1 MVFTIMLIASAYFIS
16 IVAYFS
22 QKRNLRYENG
32 YVLATAMSYLQFE
45 SEEVQEILNHEKE
58 MRKKICIVSLFIP
71 LLLLLTNSEAL
82 MMYIFIIHVLEV
94 SMGMGYST
102 YLSMRKLRALKKSWN
117 VDDAKV
123 LFVDV
128 VANMEIEKAKISKF
142 FYILP
147 IILILPSLLKFKIN
161 TLAFTIIITGLI
173 NVLLFLFFAFI
184 LRRRGNTVYTSDREE
199 NIRRNLLAKVYPERV
214 AIILATI
221 FAGVTSMLVLTM
233 DDFIGSKF
241 IMKFIL
247 GYLVVELVVVLSY
260 TIYLVKSEQKIDEE
274 FISSE
279 DDFYDLFGYNNPND
293 SRILVPSKLNIG
305 NMEINRGNKVGKAI
319 YFISTILIIAL
330 VGSVEYFLTP
340 AKYSYEFTGDRMEIS
355 AKIYS
360 DKIDLSDVLDLELLD
375 EFPKVEMIRTNGTAI
390 ESQGYGNFEMS
401 GIGPVRLY
409 IYRNVDKV
417 IHMKTKNK
425 NFYFNLEDNEKTI
438 ELYNKIKSNLGE

>member
-58 MRKKICIVSLFIP
+58 MRKKICIVSLFFP
-71 LLLLLTNSEAL
+71 LLMFVTKSEAFI
-82 MMYIFIIHVLEV
+82 MYIFIISVMGV

-128 VANMEIEKAKISKF
+128 VANMEIEKAKISKY

-147 IILILPSLLKFKIN
+147 IILLLPSLLKFKIN
-161 TLAFTIIITGLI
+161 TLAFTIIITGFI
-173 NVLLFLFFAFI
+173 NVLLLLFFGFI
-184 LRRRGNTVYTSDREE
+184 LRRRGNTVYTSDRDE
-199 NIRRNLLAKVYPERV
+199 NIRRNLRAKVYPERV
-214 AIILATI
+214 AVILATI
-221 FAGVTSMLVLTM
+221 FAGITSVLVLAL
-233 DDFIGSKF
+233 DDFIEG
-241 IMKFIL
+241 KFIL
-247 GYLVVELVVVLSY
+247 WYLVAEMAVVLSY

-293 SRILVPSKLNIG
+293 PRILVPSKLNIG
-305 NMEINRGNKVGKAI
+305 NMEINRGNKPGKAI
-319 YFISTILIIAL
+319 YLISTILIIAL
-330 VGSVEYFLTP
+330 VGSVGYFLSP

-360 DKIDLSDVLDLELLD
+360 DKIDLSDVENLELLD
-375 EFPKVEMIRTNGTAI
+375 EFPKVEMIRTNGAAI
-390 ESQGYGNFEMS
+390 ESQGYGDFEMK

-425 NFYFNLEDNEKTI
+425 NFYFNMEDNEKTI
-438 ELYNKIKSNLGE
+438 ELYNKIKTNLGE

>member
-1 MVFTIMLIASAYFIS
+1 MIILLANAYFIT

-32 YVLATAMSYLQFE
+32 YVLATTMSYAQFQ
-45 SEEVQEILNHEKE
+45 SEEVQEILRHEAE
-58 MRKKICIVSLFIP
+58 IRKKICIASLIFP
-71 LLLLLTNSEAL
+71 LLMLLTKSEAFI
-82 MMYIFIIHVLEV
+82 MYIFIVSVLGV

-123 LFVDV
+123 IFVDV
-128 VANMEIEKAKISKF
+128 VANMEIEKAKISKY
-142 FYILP
+142 FYVLP
-147 IILILPSLLKFKIN
+147 IILLLPSLLKFKIN
-161 TLAFTIIITGLI
+161 TLAFTIIITGFI
-173 NVLLFLFFAFI
+173 NVLLILFFGFI
-184 LRRRGNTVYTSDREE
+184 LRRRGNTVYTSDRDE
-199 NIRRNLLAKVYPERV
+199 NIRRNLRAKVYPERV

-221 FAGVTSMLVLTM
+221 FAGITSVLVLAL
-233 DDFIGSKF
+233 DDFIEG
-241 IMKFIL
+241 KFIL
-247 GYLVVELVVVLSY
+247 WYLVAEMAVVLSY

-293 SRILVPSKLNIG
+293 PRILVPSKLNIG
-305 NMEINRGNKVGKAI
+305 NMEINRGNKAGKAI
-319 YFISTILIIAL
+319 YLISTILIIAL
-330 VGSVEYFLTP
+330 LLSVGYFLTP
-340 AKYSYEFTGDRMEIS
+340 ARYSYEFIGDRMEIS

-360 DKIDLSDVLDLELLD
+360 DKIDLSDVENLELLD
-375 EFPKVEMIRTNGTAI
+375 EFPKVEMIRTNGAAI
-390 ESQGYGNFEMS
+390 ESQGYGDFDMK

-425 NFYFNLEDNEKTI
+425 NFYFNMEDDEKTI
-438 ELYNKIKSNLGE
+438 ELYNKIKTNLGE

>member
-1 MVFTIMLIASAYFIS
+1 MVFMIILLANAYFIT

-22 QKRNLRYENG
+22 QRRNLRYENG
-32 YVLATAMSYLQFE
+32 YVLATTMSYAQFQ
-45 SEEVQEILNHEKE
+45 SDEVQEILNHEKE
-58 MRKKICIVSLFIP
+58 MRKKICIVSLFFP
-71 LLLLLTNSEAL
+71 LLMFVTKSEAFI
-82 MMYIFIIHVLEV
+82 MYIFIVSVLGV

-128 VANMEIEKAKISKF
+128 VANMKIEKEKISKI

-147 IILILPSLLKFKIN
+147 IILLLPSLLKFKIN
-161 TLAFTIIITGLI
+161 TLAFTIIITGFI
-173 NVLLFLFFAFI
+173 NVLLFLFFGFI
-184 LRRRGNTVYTSDREE
+184 LRRRGNTVYTSDRDE
-199 NIRRNLLAKVYPERV
+199 NIRRNLRAKVYPERV

-221 FAGVTSMLVLTM
+221 FAGITSVLVLAL
-233 DDFIGSKF
+233 DDFIEG
-241 IMKFIL
+241 KFIL
-247 GYLVVELVVVLSY
+247 WYLVAEMAVVLSY

-293 SRILVPSKLNIG
+293 PRILVPSKLNIG

-319 YFISTILIIAL
+319 YLISTILIIAL
-330 VGSVEYFLTP
+330 VGSVGYFLSP
-340 AKYSYEFTGDRMEIS
+340 AKYSYEFIGDKMEIS

-360 DKIDLSDVLDLELLD
+360 DKIDLSDVEDLELLD
-375 EFPKVEMIRTNGTAI
+375 EFPKVEMIRTNGAAI
-390 ESQGYGNFEMS
+390 ESQGYGDFEMK

-425 NFYFNLEDNEKTI
+425 NFYFNLEDDEKTI

>member
-1 MVFTIMLIASAYFIS
+1 MVFTIILMANAYFIS

-22 QKRNLRYENG
+22 QKRNLRYKNG
-32 YVLATAMSYLQFE
+32 YVLATTMSYLQFE
-45 SEEVQEILNHEKE
+45 SEEVQEILLHEKE
-58 MRKKICIVSLFIP
+58 VRKKICIVSLFIP
-71 LLLLLTNSEAL
+71 LLLLLTKSETL
-82 MMYIFIIHVLEV
+82 IMYIFIIHVLGV
-94 SMGMGYST
+94 STGFGYST

-128 VANMEIEKAKISKF
+128 VANMEIEKAKISKY

-147 IILILPSLLKFKIN
+147 IVLILPSLLKFKIN
-161 TLAFTIIITGLI
+161 TLAFIIIITGLI
-173 NVLLFLFFAFI
+173 NVLLFLFFGFI

-199 NIRRNLLAKVYPERV
+199 NIRRNLRAKVYPERV
-214 AIILATI
+214 AVILATI
-221 FAGVTSMLVLTM
+221 FAGVTSALVLLL
-233 DDFIGSKF
+233 DDFIEG
-241 IMKFIL
+241 KFIL
-247 GYLVVELVVVLSY
+247 GYLLFELAVVLSY

-274 FISSE
+274 FISSD

-293 SRILVPSKLNIG
+293 PRILVPSKLNIG
-305 NMEINRGNKVGKAI
+305 NMEINRGNKAGKAI
-319 YFISTILIIAL
+319 YLVSTILIIAL
-330 VGSVEYFLTP
+330 VVSAGYFISP

-355 AKIYS
+355 AKMYS
-360 DKIDLSDVLDLELLD
+360 DKIDLSDVENLELLD

-390 ESQGYGNFEMS
+390 ESQGYGNFYMK

-425 NFYFNLEDNEKTI
+425 NFYFNMEDNDKTI
-438 ELYNKIKSNLGE
+438 DLYNKIKTNLGE

>member
-1 MVFTIMLIASAYFIS
+1 MVFMIILLANAYFIT

-32 YVLATAMSYLQFE
+32 YVLATTMSYAQFQ

-58 MRKKICIVSLFIP
+58 MRKKICIVSLFFP
-71 LLLLLTNSEAL
+71 LLMFVTKSEAFI
-82 MMYIFIIHVLEV
+82 MYIFIVSVLGV

-128 VANMEIEKAKISKF
+128 VANMEIEKAKISKV

-147 IILILPSLLKFKIN
+147 IILLLPSLLKFKIN
-161 TLAFTIIITGLI
+161 TLAFTIIITGFI
-173 NVLLFLFFAFI
+173 NVLLILFFGFI
-184 LRRRGNTVYTSDREE
+184 LRRRGNTVYTSNRDE
-199 NIRRNLLAKVYPERV
+199 NIRRNLRAKVYPERV

-221 FAGVTSMLVLTM
+221 FAGITSVLVLAL
-233 DDFIGSKF
+233 DDFIEG
-241 IMKFIL
+241 KFIL
-247 GYLVVELVVVLSY
+247 WYLVAEMAVVLSY

-293 SRILVPSKLNIG
+293 PRILVPSKLNIG
-305 NMEINRGNKVGKAI
+305 NMEINRGNKAGKAI
-319 YFISTILIIAL
+319 YLISTILIIAL
-330 VGSVEYFLTP
+330 LLSVGYFLTP
-340 AKYSYEFTGDRMEIS
+340 STYNYDFRGDRLEIH
-355 AKIYS
+355 AKVYS
-360 DKIDLSDVLDLELLD
+360 DKIDFSDVENLELLD
-375 EFPKVEMIRTNGTAI
+375 EFPKVEMIRTNGAAI
-390 ESQGYGNFEMS
+390 ESQGYGNFEMT

-425 NFYFNLEDNEKTI
+425 NFYFNMEDDEKTI

>member
-1 MVFTIMLIASAYFIS
+1 MVFMIILLANAYFIT

-22 QKRNLRYENG
+22 QNRNLRYENG
-32 YVLATAMSYLQFE
+32 YVLATTMSYAQFQ
-45 SEEVQEILNHEKE
+45 SDEVQEILNHEKE
-58 MRKKICIVSLFIP
+58 MRKKICIVSLFFP
-71 LLLLLTNSEAL
+71 LLMFVTKSEAFI
-82 MMYIFIIHVLEV
+82 MYIFIVSVLGV

-128 VANMEIEKAKISKF
+128 VANMEIEKAKISKY
-142 FYILP
+142 FYVLP
-147 IILILPSLLKFKIN
+147 IILLLPSLLKFKIN
-161 TLAFTIIITGLI
+161 TLAFTIIVTGLI

-184 LRRRGNTVYTSDREE
+184 LRRRGNTVYTSDRDE
-199 NIRRNLLAKVYPERV
+199 NIRRNLRAKVYPERV

-221 FAGVTSMLVLTM
+221 FAGITSVLVLVL
-233 DDFIGSKF
+233 DDFIEG
-241 IMKFIL
+241 KFIL
-247 GYLVVELVVVLSY
+247 WYLVAEMAVVLSY

-293 SRILVPSKLNIG
+293 PRILVPSKLNIG
-305 NMEINRGNKVGKAI
+305 NMEINRGNKAGKAI
-319 YFISTILIIAL
+319 YLISTILIIAL
-330 VGSVEYFLTP
+330 VGSVGYFLTP
-340 AKYSYEFTGDRMEIS
+340 ARYSYEFTGDRMEIS

-360 DKIDLSDVLDLELLD
+360 DKIDLSDVENLELLD
-375 EFPKVEMIRTNGTAI
+375 EFPKVEMIRTNGAAI
-390 ESQGYGNFEMS
+390 ESQGYGDFEMK

-425 NFYFNLEDNEKTI
+425 NFYFNMEDDEKTI
-438 ELYNKIKSNLGE
+438 ELYNKIKTNLGE

>member
-1 MVFTIMLIASAYFIS
+1 MVFTIIIMANAYFIT

-32 YVLATAMSYLQFE
+32 YVLATTMSYLQFE
-45 SEEVQEILNHEKE
+45 SEEVQEILLHEKE
-58 MRKKICIVSLFIP
+58 VRKKICIVSLFIP

-128 VANMEIEKAKISKF
+128 VANMEIEKAKISKI

-161 TLAFTIIITGLI
+161 TLAFIIIITGLI
-173 NVLLFLFFAFI
+173 NVLLFLFFGFI

-199 NIRRNLLAKVYPERV
+199 NIQRNLRAKIYPERV
-214 AIILATI
+214 AVILATI

-241 IMKFIL
+241 IL
-247 GYLVVELVVVLSY
+247 GYLVAEMAVVLSY

-293 SRILVPSKLNIG
+293 PRILVPSKLNIG

-340 AKYSYEFTGDRMEIS
+340 AKYSYEFIGDRMEIS

-360 DKIDLSDVLDLELLD
+360 DKIDLSDVENLELLD

-390 ESQGYGNFEMS
+390 ESQGYGNFEMK
-401 GIGPVRLY
+401 GIGPVRIY

-425 NFYFNLEDNEKTI
+425 NFYFNMEDDEKTI

>member
-1 MVFTIMLIASAYFIS
+1 MVFTIMLMASAYFIS

-32 YVLATAMSYLQFE
+32 YVLATTMSYLQFE

-94 SMGMGYST
+94 SMGIGYST

-128 VANMEIEKAKISKF
+128 VANMEIEKAKISKI

-161 TLAFTIIITGLI
+161 ALAFTIIITGLI

-184 LRRRGNTVYTSDREE
+184 LRRRGNTIYTSDREE
-199 NIRRNLLAKVYPERV
+199 NIRRNLRAKVYPEKV
-214 AIILATI
+214 GVILATI
-221 FAGVTSMLVLTM
+221 FAAVTSALVLLF
-233 DDFIGSKF
+233 DDFIEG
-241 IMKFIL
+241 KFIL
-247 GYLVVELVVVLSY
+247 LYLVVELVVVLVY

-293 SRILVPSKLNIG
+293 PRILVPSKLNIG
-305 NMEINRGNKVGKAI
+305 NMEINRGNGAGKAI
-319 YFISTILIIAL
+319 YLVFTILIIAL
-330 VGSVEYFLTP
+330 VASVGYFLSP
-340 AKYSYEFTGDRMEIS
+340 AKYSYEFTGDRLEIH
-355 AKIYS
+355 AKVYS
-360 DKIDLSDVLDLELLD
+360 DKINFSDVENLELLD
-375 EFPKVEMIRTNGTAI
+375 EFPKVEMIRTNGAAI
-390 ESQGYGNFEMS
+390 ESQGYGDFEMK

-425 NFYFNLEDNEKTI
+425 NFYFNLEDNDKTI
-438 ELYNKIKSNLGE
+438 ELYNKIKTNLGE

>member
-1 MVFTIMLIASAYFIS
+1 MVFMIILLANAYFIT

-32 YVLATAMSYLQFE
+32 YVLATTMSYAQFQ

-58 MRKKICIVSLFIP
+58 MRKKICIVSLIFP
-71 LLLLLTNSEAL
+71 LLMFATKSEAFI
-82 MMYIFIIHVLEV
+82 MYIFIVSVLGV

-128 VANMEIEKAKISKF
+128 VANMEIEKAKISKY

-147 IILILPSLLKFKIN
+147 IILLLPSLLKFKIN
-161 TLAFTIIITGLI
+161 TLAFTIIITGFI
-173 NVLLFLFFAFI
+173 NVLLILFFGFI
-184 LRRRGNTVYTSDREE
+184 LRRRGNTVYTSDRDE
-199 NIRRNLLAKVYPERV
+199 NIRRNLRAKVYPERV
-214 AIILATI
+214 AVILATI
-221 FAGVTSMLVLTM
+221 FAGITSVLVLAL
-233 DDFIGSKF
+233 DDFIEG
-241 IMKFIL
+241 KFIL
-247 GYLVVELVVVLSY
+247 WYLVAEMAVVLSY

-293 SRILVPSKLNIG
+293 PRILVPSKLNIG
-305 NMEINRGNKVGKAI
+305 NMEINRGNKAGKAI
-319 YFISTILIIAL
+319 YLISTILIIAL
-330 VGSVEYFLTP
+330 VGSVGYFLSP
-340 AKYSYEFTGDRMEIS
+340 AKYSYEFTGDRMEVS

-360 DKIDLSDVLDLELLD
+360 DKIDLSDVENLELLD
-375 EFPKVEMIRTNGTAI
+375 EFPKVEMIRTNGAAI
-390 ESQGYGNFEMS
+390 ESQGYGDFEMK

-425 NFYFNLEDNEKTI
+425 NFYFNMEDNEKTI

>member
-1 MVFTIMLIASAYFIS
+1 MVFTMILLANAYFIS

-32 YVLATAMSYLQFE
+32 YVLATTMSYLQFE
-45 SEEVQEILNHEKE
+45 SEEVQEILLHEKE
-58 MRKKICIVSLFIP
+58 VRKKICIASLLFP
-71 LLLLLTNSEAL
+71 LLMLVTKSEAVI
-82 MMYIFIIHVLEV
+82 MYIFIISVMGV

-128 VANMEIEKAKISKF
+128 VANMEIEKAKISKI

-161 TLAFTIIITGLI
+161 ALAFTIIITGLI

-184 LRRRGNTVYTSDREE
+184 LRRRGNTIYTSDREE
-199 NIRRNLLAKVYPERV
+199 NIRRNLRAKVYPEKV
-214 AIILATI
+214 GVILATI
-221 FAGVTSMLVLTM
+221 FAAVTSALVLLF
-233 DDFIGSKF
+233 DDFIEG
-241 IMKFIL
+241 KFIL
-247 GYLVVELVVVLSY
+247 LYLVVELVVVLVY

-293 SRILVPSKLNIG
+293 PRILVPSKLNIG
-305 NMEINRGNKVGKAI
+305 NMEINRGNGAGKAI
-319 YFISTILIIAL
+319 YLVFTILIIAL
-330 VGSVEYFLTP
+330 VGSVGYFLTP
-340 AKYSYEFTGDRMEIS
+340 ARYSYEFTGDRMEIS

-360 DKIDLSDVLDLELLD
+360 DKVELSDVEELELLD
-375 EFPKVEMIRTNGTAI
+375 EFPKVEMIRTNGTSI
-390 ESQGYGNFEMS
+390 KSQGYGNFEME
-401 GIGPVRLY
+401 GIGYVRLY
-409 IYRNVDKV
+409 IYRDVDKV

-425 NFYFNLEDNEKTI
+425 NFYFNLEDNDKTI
-438 ELYNKIKSNLGE
+438 ELYNKIKTNLGE

>member
-1 MVFTIMLIASAYFIS
+1 MVFMIILLANAYFIT

-32 YVLATAMSYLQFE
+32 YVLATTMSYAQFQ

-128 VANMEIEKAKISKF
+128 VANMEIEKAKISKY

-147 IILILPSLLKFKIN
+147 IILLLPSLLKFKIN
-161 TLAFTIIITGLI
+161 TLAFTIIITGFI
-173 NVLLFLFFAFI
+173 NVLLILFFGFI
-184 LRRRGNTVYTSDREE
+184 LRRRGNTVYTSDRDE
-199 NIRRNLLAKVYPERV
+199 NIRRNLRAKVYPERV

-221 FAGVTSMLVLTM
+221 FAGITSVLVLAL
-233 DDFIGSKF
+233 DDFIEG
-241 IMKFIL
+241 KFIL
-247 GYLVVELVVVLSY
+247 WYLVAEMAVVLSY

-293 SRILVPSKLNIG
+293 PRILVPSKLNIG
-305 NMEINRGNKVGKAI
+305 NMEINRGNKAGKII
-319 YFISTILIIAL
+319 YLVSTILIIAL
-330 VGSVEYFLTP
+330 VGSVGYFLSPT
-340 AKYSYEFTGDRMEIS
+340 KYSYEFIGDRMEIS

-360 DKIDLSDVLDLELLD
+360 DKIDLSDVENLELLD
-375 EFPKVEMIRTNGTAI
+375 EFPKVEMIRTNGAAI
-390 ESQGYGNFEMS
+390 ESQGYGDFEMK

>member
-1 MVFTIMLIASAYFIS
+1 MIILLANAYFIT

-32 YVLATAMSYLQFE
+32 YVLATTMSYAQFQ
-45 SEEVQEILNHEKE
+45 SDEVQEILNHEKE
-58 MRKKICIVSLFIP
+58 MRKKICIVSLFFP
-71 LLLLLTNSEAL
+71 LLMFVTKSEAFI
-82 MMYIFIIHVLEV
+82 MYIFIVSVLGV

-128 VANMEIEKAKISKF
+128 VANMEIEKAKISKY
-142 FYILP
+142 FYVLP
-147 IILILPSLLKFKIN
+147 IILLLPSLLKFKIN
-161 TLAFTIIITGLI
+161 TLAFTIIITGFI
-173 NVLLFLFFAFI
+173 NVLLFLFFGFI
-184 LRRRGNTVYTSDREE
+184 LRRRGNTVYTSDRDE
-199 NIRRNLLAKVYPERV
+199 NIRRNLRAKVYPERV

-221 FAGVTSMLVLTM
+221 FAGITSVLVLAM
-233 DDFIGSKF
+233 DGFIGSKF
-241 IMKFIL
+241 IL
-247 GYLVVELVVVLSY
+247 WYLVAEMAVVLSY

-293 SRILVPSKLNIG
+293 PRILVPSKLNIG
-305 NMEINRGNKVGKAI
+305 NMEINRGNKAGKAI
-319 YFISTILIIAL
+319 YLISTILIIAL
-330 VGSVEYFLTP
+330 LLSVGYFLTP
-340 AKYSYEFTGDRMEIS
+340 STYNYDFRGDRLEIH
-355 AKIYS
+355 AKVYS
-360 DKIDLSDVLDLELLD
+360 DKIDFSDVEDLELLD
-375 EFPKVEMIRTNGTAI
+375 EFPKVEMIRTNGAAI
-390 ESQGYGNFEMS
+390 ESQGYGDFEMK

-425 NFYFNLEDNEKTI
+425 NFYFNLEDDEKTI

>member
-58 MRKKICIVSLFIP
+58 MRKKICIVSLFFP
-71 LLLLLTNSEAL
+71 LLMFVTKSEAFI
-82 MMYIFIIHVLEV
+82 MYIFIISVMGV

-117 VDDAKV
+117 VDDTKV

-128 VANMEIEKAKISKF
+128 VANMEIEKAKISKY

-147 IILILPSLLKFKIN
+147 IILLLPSLLKFKIN
-161 TLAFTIIITGLI
+161 TLAFTIIITGFI
-173 NVLLFLFFAFI
+173 NVLLLLFFGFI
-184 LRRRGNTVYTSDREE
+184 LRRRGNTVYTSDRDE
-199 NIRRNLLAKVYPERV
+199 NIRRNLRAKVYPERV
-214 AIILATI
+214 AVILATI
-221 FAGVTSMLVLTM
+221 FAGITSVLVLAL
-233 DDFIGSKF
+233 DDFIEG
-241 IMKFIL
+241 KFIL
-247 GYLVVELVVVLSY
+247 WYLVAEMAVVLSY

-293 SRILVPSKLNIG
+293 PRILVPSKLNIG
-305 NMEINRGNKVGKAI
+305 NMEINRGNKPGKAI
-319 YFISTILIIAL
+319 YLISTILIIAL
-330 VGSVEYFLTP
+330 VGSVGYFLSP

-360 DKIDLSDVLDLELLD
+360 DKIDLSDVENLELLD
-375 EFPKVEMIRTNGTAI
+375 EFPKVEMIRTNGAAI
-390 ESQGYGNFEMS
+390 ESQGYGDFEMK

-425 NFYFNLEDNEKTI
+425 NFYFNMEDNEKTI
-438 ELYNKIKSNLGE
+438 ELYNKIKTNLGE

>member
-1 MVFTIMLIASAYFIS
+1 MVFMIILLANAYFIT

-32 YVLATAMSYLQFE
+32 YVLATTMSYAQFQ
-45 SEEVQEILNHEKE
+45 SDEVQEILNHEKE
-58 MRKKICIVSLFIP
+58 MRKKICIVSLLFP
-71 LLLLLTNSEAL
+71 LLMFVTKSEAFI
-82 MMYIFIIHVLEV
+82 MYIFIVSVLGV

-128 VANMEIEKAKISKF
+128 VANMEIEKAKISKV

-161 TLAFTIIITGLI
+161 TLAFTIIITGFI
-173 NVLLFLFFAFI
+173 NVLLFLFFGFI
-184 LRRRGNTVYTSDREE
+184 LRRRGNTVYTSDRDE
-199 NIRRNLLAKVYPERV
+199 NIRRNLRAKVYPERV

-221 FAGVTSMLVLTM
+221 FAGITSVLVLAM
-233 DDFIGSKF
+233 DGFIGSKF
-241 IMKFIL
+241 IL
-247 GYLVVELVVVLSY
+247 WYLVAEMAVVLSY

-293 SRILVPSKLNIG
+293 PRILVPSKLNIG
-305 NMEINRGNKVGKAI
+305 NMEINRGNKAGKAI
-319 YFISTILIIAL
+319 YLISTILIIAL
-330 VGSVEYFLTP
+330 LLSVGYFLTP
-340 AKYSYEFTGDRMEIS
+340 STYNYDFRGDRLEIH
-355 AKIYS
+355 AKVYS
-360 DKIDLSDVLDLELLD
+360 DKIDFSDVEDLELLD
-375 EFPKVEMIRTNGTAI
+375 EFPKVEMIRTNGAAI
-390 ESQGYGNFEMS
+390 ESQGYGDFEMN

-425 NFYFNLEDNEKTI
+425 NFYFNMEDNDKTI

>member
-1 MVFTIMLIASAYFIS
+1 MVFTIIIMANAYFIT

-32 YVLATAMSYLQFE
+32 YVLATTMSYAQFE
-45 SEEVQEILNHEKE
+45 SEEVQEILLHEKE
-58 MRKKICIVSLFIP
+58 VRKKICIVSLFIP

-128 VANMEIEKAKISKF
+128 VANMEIEKAKISKI

-161 TLAFTIIITGLI
+161 TLAFIIIITGLI
-173 NVLLFLFFAFI
+173 NVLLFLFFGFI
-184 LRRRGNTVYTSDREE
+184 LRRRGNTVYTSDRDE
-199 NIRRNLLAKVYPERV
+199 NIRRNLRAKVYPERV
-214 AIILATI
+214 AVILATI

-241 IMKFIL
+241 IL
-247 GYLVVELVVVLSY
+247 GYLVVELVVVLIY

-293 SRILVPSKLNIG
+293 PRILVPSKLNIG

-355 AKIYS
+355 AKMYS
-360 DKIDLSDVLDLELLD
+360 DKIDLSDVENLELLD

-390 ESQGYGNFEMS
+390 ESQGYGNFEMK

-425 NFYFNLEDNEKTI
+425 NFYFNMEDDEKTI

>member
-1 MVFTIMLIASAYFIS
+1 MANAYFIT

-32 YVLATAMSYLQFE
+32 YVLATTMSYLQFE
-45 SEEVQEILNHEKE
+45 SEEVQEILLHEKE
-58 MRKKICIVSLFIP
+58 VRKKICIVSLFIP

-128 VANMEIEKAKISKF
+128 VANMEIEKAKISKI

-161 TLAFTIIITGLI
+161 TLAFIIIITGLI
-173 NVLLFLFFAFI
+173 NVLLFLFFGFI
-184 LRRRGNTVYTSDREE
+184 LRRRGNTVYTSDRDE
-199 NIRRNLLAKVYPERV
+199 NIRRNLRAKVYPERV
-214 AIILATI
+214 AVILATI

-241 IMKFIL
+241 IL
-247 GYLVVELVVVLSY
+247 GYLVVELVVVLIY

-293 SRILVPSKLNIG
+293 PRILVPSKLNIG

-340 AKYSYEFTGDRMEIS
+340 AKYSYEITGDRMEIS
-355 AKIYS
+355 AKMYS
-360 DKIDLSDVLDLELLD
+360 DKIDLSDVENLELLD

-390 ESQGYGNFEMS
+390 ESQGYGNFEMK

-417 IHMKTKNK
+417 IHMKTKDK
-425 NFYFNLEDNEKTI
+425 NFYFNMEDDEKTI
-438 ELYNKIKSNLGE
+438 ELYNKIKTNLGE

>member
-1 MVFTIMLIASAYFIS
+1 MVFTIIIMANAYFIT

-32 YVLATAMSYLQFE
+32 YVLATTMSYLQFE

-128 VANMEIEKAKISKF
+128 VANMEIEKAKILKY
-142 FYILP
+142 FYVLP
-147 IILILPSLLKFKIN
+147 IILLLPSLLKFKIN
-161 TLAFTIIITGLI
+161 TLAFIIIITGFI
-173 NVLLFLFFAFI
+173 NVLLFLFFGFI
-184 LRRRGNTVYTSDREE
+184 LRRRGNTVYTSDRAE
-199 NIRRNLLAKVYPERV
+199 NIRRNLRAKVYPERV
-214 AIILATI
+214 AVILATI

-241 IMKFIL
+241 IL
-247 GYLVVELVVVLSY
+247 GYLVVELVVVLIY

-293 SRILVPSKLNIG
+293 PRILVPSKLNIG
-305 NMEINRGNKVGKAI
+305 NMEINRGNKAGKII
-319 YFISTILIIAL
+319 YLVSTILIIAL
-330 VGSVEYFLTP
+330 VGSVGYFLSP
-340 AKYSYEFTGDRMEIS
+340 AKYSYEFIGDRMEIS
-355 AKIYS
+355 AKMYS
-360 DKIDLSDVLDLELLD
+360 DKIDLSDVENLELLD
-375 EFPKVEMIRTNGTAI
+375 EFPKVEMIRTNGAAI
-390 ESQGYGNFEMS
+390 ESQGYGNFEMK

-425 NFYFNLEDNEKTI
+425 NFYFNMEDDEKTI

>member
-1 MVFTIMLIASAYFIS
+1 MVFTIIIMANAYFIT

-32 YVLATAMSYLQFE
+32 YVLATTMSYLQFE
-45 SEEVQEILNHEKE
+45 SEEVQEILLHEKE
-58 MRKKICIVSLFIP
+58 VRKKICIVSLFIP

-128 VANMEIEKAKISKF
+128 VANMEIEKAKISKI

-147 IILILPSLLKFKIN
+147 IILILPSLLKFRIN
-161 TLAFTIIITGLI
+161 TLAFIIIITGLI
-173 NVLLFLFFAFI
+173 NVLLFLFFGFI
-184 LRRRGNTVYTSDREE
+184 LRRRGNTVYTSDRDE
-199 NIRRNLLAKVYPERV
+199 NIRRNLRAKVYPERV
-214 AIILATI
+214 AVILATI
-221 FAGVTSMLVLTM
+221 FAGITSMLVLTM

-241 IMKFIL
+241 IL
-247 GYLVVELVVVLSY
+247 GYLVVELVVVLIY

-293 SRILVPSKLNIG
+293 PRILVPSKLNIG
-305 NMEINRGNKVGKAI
+305 NMEINRGNRTGKAI
-319 YFISTILIIAL
+319 YLISTILIIAL
-330 VGSVEYFLTP
+330 VGSVGYFLTP
-340 AKYSYEFTGDRMEIS
+340 ARYSYEFTGDRMEIS

-360 DKIDLSDVLDLELLD
+360 DKIDLSDVENLELLD
-375 EFPKVEMIRTNGTAI
+375 EFPKVDMIRTNGTSI
-390 ESQGYGNFEMS
+390 ESQGYGNFEMK

-409 IYRNVDKV
+409 IYRDVDKV
-417 IHMKTKNK
+417 IHMKTKDK
-425 NFYFNLEDNEKTI
+425 NFYFNKEDNEKTI
-438 ELYNKIKSNLGE
+438 ELYNKIKTNLGE

>member
-1 MVFTIMLIASAYFIS
+1 MVFMIILLANAYFIT

-32 YVLATAMSYLQFE
+32 YVLETTMSYAQFQ

-58 MRKKICIVSLFIP
+58 MRKKICIVSLFFP
-71 LLLLLTNSEAL
+71 LLMFVTKSEAFI
-82 MMYIFIIHVLEV
+82 MYIFIVSVLGV

-128 VANMEIEKAKISKF
+128 VANMEIEKAKISKV

-147 IILILPSLLKFKIN
+147 IILLLPSLLKFKIN
-161 TLAFTIIITGLI
+161 TLAFTIIITGFI

-184 LRRRGNTVYTSDREE
+184 LRRRGNTVYTSDRDE
-199 NIRRNLLAKVYPERV
+199 NIRRNLRAKVYPERV

-221 FAGVTSMLVLTM
+221 FAGITSVLVLAL
-233 DDFIGSKF
+233 DDFIEG
-241 IMKFIL
+241 KFIL
-247 GYLVVELVVVLSY
+247 WYLVAEMAVVLSY

-293 SRILVPSKLNIG
+293 PRILVPSKLNVG
-305 NMEINRGNKVGKAI
+305 NMEINRGNRAGKTI
-319 YFISTILIIAL
+319 YFIFMILIIAL
-330 VGSVEYFLTP
+330 VSSVGYFLTP
-340 AKYSYEFTGDRMEIS
+340 AKYSYEFIGDRMEIS
-355 AKIYS
+355 AKMYS

>member
-1 MVFTIMLIASAYFIS
+1 MVFMIILLANAYFIT

-32 YVLATAMSYLQFE
+32 YVLATTMSYAQFQ
-45 SEEVQEILNHEKE
+45 SDEVQEILNHEKE
-58 MRKKICIVSLFIP
+58 MRKKICIVSLFFP
-71 LLLLLTNSEAL
+71 LLMFVTKSEVFI
-82 MMYIFIIHVLEV
+82 MYIFIVSVLGV

-128 VANMEIEKAKISKF
+128 VANMEIEKAKISKY

-147 IILILPSLLKFKIN
+147 IILLLPSLLKFKIN
-161 TLAFTIIITGLI
+161 TLAFTIIVTGLI

-184 LRRRGNTVYTSDREE
+184 LRRRGNTVYTSDRDE
-199 NIRRNLLAKVYPERV
+199 NIRRNLRAKVYPERV

-221 FAGVTSMLVLTM
+221 FAGITSVLVLAM
-233 DDFIGSKF
+233 DGFIGSKF
-241 IMKFIL
+241 IL
-247 GYLVVELVVVLSY
+247 WYLVAEMAVVLSY

-293 SRILVPSKLNIG
+293 PRILVPSKLNIG
-305 NMEINRGNKVGKAI
+305 NMEINRGNKAGKAI
-319 YFISTILIIAL
+319 YLISTILIIAL
-330 VGSVEYFLTP
+330 LLSVGYFLTP
-340 AKYSYEFTGDRMEIS
+340 STYNYDFRGDRLEIH
-355 AKIYS
+355 AKVYS
-360 DKIDLSDVLDLELLD
+360 DKIDFSDVENLELLD
-375 EFPKVEMIRTNGTAI
+375 EFPKVEMIRTNGAAI

-425 NFYFNLEDNEKTI
+425 NFYFNMEDDEKTI

>member
-1 MVFTIMLIASAYFIS
+1 MVFMIILLANAYFIT

-32 YVLATAMSYLQFE
+32 YVLATTMSYAQFQ

-58 MRKKICIVSLFIP
+58 MRKKICIVSLIFP
-71 LLLLLTNSEAL
+71 LLMFVTKSEAFI
-82 MMYIFIIHVLEV
+82 MYIFIVSVLGV

-128 VANMEIEKAKISKF
+128 VANMEIEKAKISKY
-142 FYILP
+142 FYVLP
-147 IILILPSLLKFKIN
+147 IILLLPSLLKFKIN
-161 TLAFTIIITGLI
+161 TLAFTIIITGFI
-173 NVLLFLFFAFI
+173 NVLLILFFGFI
-184 LRRRGNTVYTSDREE
+184 LRRRGNTVYTSNRDE
-199 NIRRNLLAKVYPERV
+199 NIRRNLRAKVYPERV

-221 FAGVTSMLVLTM
+221 FAGITSVLVLAL
-233 DDFIGSKF
+233 DDFIEG
-241 IMKFIL
+241 KFIL
-247 GYLVVELVVVLSY
+247 WYLVAEMAVVLSY

-293 SRILVPSKLNIG
+293 PRILVPSKLNIG
-305 NMEINRGNKVGKAI
+305 NMEINRGNKAGKII
-319 YFISTILIIAL
+319 YLVSTILIIAL
-330 VGSVEYFLTP
+330 VGSVGYFLSP
-340 AKYSYEFTGDRMEIS
+340 AKFSYEFAGDRMEIS

-360 DKIDLSDVLDLELLD
+360 DKIDLSDVEDLELLD
-375 EFPKVEMIRTNGTAI
+375 EFPKVEMIRTNGAAI
-390 ESQGYGNFEMS
+390 ESQGYGDFEMK

-425 NFYFNLEDNEKTI
+425 NFYFNMEDDEKTI

>member
-1 MVFTIMLIASAYFIS
+1 MVFMIILLANAYFIT

-32 YVLATAMSYLQFE
+32 YVLATTMSYAQFQ

-58 MRKKICIVSLFIP
+58 MRKKICIVSLFFP
-71 LLLLLTNSEAL
+71 LLMFVTKSEAFI
-82 MMYIFIIHVLEV
+82 MYIFIVSVLGV

-128 VANMEIEKAKISKF
+128 VANMEIEKAKISKY
-142 FYILP
+142 FYVLP
-147 IILILPSLLKFKIN
+147 IILLLPSLLKFKIN
-161 TLAFTIIITGLI
+161 TLAFTIIITGFI
-173 NVLLFLFFAFI
+173 NVLLILFFGFI
-184 LRRRGNTVYTSDREE
+184 LRRRGNTVYTSDRDE
-199 NIRRNLLAKVYPERV
+199 NIRRNLRAKIYPERV

-221 FAGVTSMLVLTM
+221 FAGITSVLVLAL
-233 DDFIGSKF
+233 DDFIEG
-241 IMKFIL
+241 KFIL
-247 GYLVVELVVVLSY
+247 WYLVAEMAVVLGY

-293 SRILVPSKLNIG
+293 PRILVPSKLNIG
-305 NMEINRGNKVGKAI
+305 NMEINRGNKAGKAI
-319 YFISTILIIAL
+319 YLISTILIIAL
-330 VGSVEYFLTP
+330 VGSVGYFLSP
-340 AKYSYEFTGDRMEIS
+340 AKYSYEFTGDRMEVS

-360 DKIDLSDVLDLELLD
+360 DKIDLSDVENLELLD
-375 EFPKVEMIRTNGTAI
+375 EFPKVEMIRTNGAAI
-390 ESQGYGNFEMS
+390 ESQGYGDFEMK

-425 NFYFNLEDNEKTI
+425 NFYFNMEDDEKTI

>member
-1 MVFTIMLIASAYFIS
+1 MVFTIILLANAYFIT

-32 YVLATAMSYLQFE
+32 YVLATTMSYAQFQ
-45 SEEVQEILNHEKE
+45 SDEVQEILNHEKE
-58 MRKKICIVSLFIP
+58 MRKKICIVSLFFP
-71 LLLLLTNSEAL
+71 LLMFVTKSEAFI
-82 MMYIFIIHVLEV
+82 MYIFIVSVLGV

-128 VANMEIEKAKISKF
+128 VANMEIEKAKISKY
-142 FYILP
+142 FYVLP
-147 IILILPSLLKFKIN
+147 IILLLPSLLKFKIN

-173 NVLLFLFFAFI
+173 NVVLFLFFGFI
-184 LRRRGNTVYTSDREE
+184 LRRRGNTVYTSNRDE
-199 NIRRNLLAKVYPERV
+199 NIRRNLRAKVYPERV

-221 FAGVTSMLVLTM
+221 FAGITSVLVLAL
-233 DDFIGSKF
+233 DDFIEG
-241 IMKFIL
+241 KFIL
-247 GYLVVELVVVLSY
+247 WYLVAEMAVVLSY

-293 SRILVPSKLNIG
+293 PRILVPSKLNIG
-305 NMEINRGNKVGKAI
+305 NMEINRGNKTGKAI
-319 YFISTILIIAL
+319 YLISTILIIAL
-330 VGSVEYFLTP
+330 VGSVGYFLSP

-360 DKIDLSDVLDLELLD
+360 DKIDLSDVENLELLD
-375 EFPKVEMIRTNGTAI
+375 EFPKVEMIRTNGAAI
-390 ESQGYGNFEMS
+390 ESQGYGDFEMK

-425 NFYFNLEDNEKTI
+425 NFYLNMEDDEKTI
-438 ELYNKIKSNLGE
+438 ELYNKIKTNLGE

>member
-1 MVFTIMLIASAYFIS
+1 MVFTIIIMANAYFIT

-32 YVLATAMSYLQFE
+32 YVLATTMSYLQFE
-45 SEEVQEILNHEKE
+45 SEEVQEILLHEKE
-58 MRKKICIVSLFIP
+58 VRKKICIVSLFIP

-128 VANMEIEKAKISKF
+128 VANMEIEKAKISKI

-161 TLAFTIIITGLI
+161 TLAFIIIITGLI
-173 NVLLFLFFAFI
+173 NVLLFLFFGFI
-184 LRRRGNTVYTSDREE
+184 LRRRGNTVYTSDRDE
-199 NIRRNLLAKVYPERV
+199 NIRRNLRAKVYPERV
-214 AIILATI
+214 AVILATI
-221 FAGVTSMLVLTM
+221 FAGITSMLVLTM

-241 IMKFIL
+241 IL
-247 GYLVVELVVVLSY
+247 GYLVVELVVVLIY

-293 SRILVPSKLNIG
+293 PRILVPSKLNIG
-305 NMEINRGNKVGKAI
+305 NMEINRGNRAGKTI
-319 YFISTILIIAL
+319 YFIFMILIIAL
-330 VGSVEYFLTP
+330 VSSVGYFLTP
-340 AKYSYEFTGDRMEIS
+340 ARYSYEFTGDRMEIS

-360 DKIDLSDVLDLELLD
+360 DKIDLSDVENLELLD
-375 EFPKVEMIRTNGTAI
+375 EFPKVDMIRTNGTSI
-390 ESQGYGNFEMS
+390 ESQGYGNFEMK

-409 IYRNVDKV
+409 IYRDVDKV
-417 IHMKTKNK
+417 IHMKTKDK
-425 NFYFNLEDNEKTI
+425 NLFFNMEDDEKTI
-438 ELYNKIKSNLGE
+438 ELYNKIKTNLGE

>member
-1 MVFTIMLIASAYFIS
+1 MANAYFIT

-32 YVLATAMSYLQFE
+32 YVLATTMSYLQFE
-45 SEEVQEILNHEKE
+45 SEEVQEILLHEKE
-58 MRKKICIVSLFIP
+58 VRKRICIVSLFIP

-128 VANMEIEKAKISKF
+128 VANMEIEKAKISKI

-161 TLAFTIIITGLI
+161 TLAFIIIITGLI
-173 NVLLFLFFAFI
+173 NVLLFLFFGFI
-184 LRRRGNTVYTSDREE
+184 LRRRGNTVYTSDRDE
-199 NIRRNLLAKVYPERV
+199 NIRRNLCAKIYPERV
-214 AIILATI
+214 AVILATI

-241 IMKFIL
+241 IL
-247 GYLVVELVVVLSY
+247 GYLVVELVVVLIY

-293 SRILVPSKLNIG
+293 PRILVPSKLNIG

-340 AKYSYEFTGDRMEIS
+340 AKYSYEFIGDRMEIS
-355 AKIYS
+355 AKMYS
-360 DKIDLSDVLDLELLD
+360 DKIDLSDVENLELLD
-375 EFPKVEMIRTNGTAI
+375 EFPKVEMIRTNGAAI
-390 ESQGYGNFEMS
+390 ESQGYGNFEMK

-417 IHMKTKNK
+417 IHMKTKDK
-425 NFYFNLEDNEKTI
+425 NFYFNMEDDEKTI
-438 ELYNKIKSNLGE
+438 ELYNKIKTNLGE

>member
-1 MVFTIMLIASAYFIS
+1 MVFTIIIMANAYFIT

-32 YVLATAMSYLQFE
+32 YVLATTMSYLQFE
-45 SEEVQEILNHEKE
+45 SEEVQEILLHEKE
-58 MRKKICIVSLFIP
+58 VRKKICIVSLFIP

-128 VANMEIEKAKISKF
+128 VANMEIEKAKISKI

-161 TLAFTIIITGLI
+161 TLAFIIIITGLI
-173 NVLLFLFFAFI
+173 NVLLFLFFGFI
-184 LRRRGNTVYTSDREE
+184 LRRRGNTVYTSDRDE
-199 NIRRNLLAKVYPERV
+199 NIRRNLRAKVYPERV
-214 AIILATI
+214 AVILATI
-221 FAGVTSMLVLTM
+221 FAGITSMLVLTM

-241 IMKFIL
+241 IL
-247 GYLVVELVVVLSY
+247 GYLVVELVVVLIY

-293 SRILVPSKLNIG
+293 PRILVPSKLNIG
-305 NMEINRGNKVGKAI
+305 NMEINRGNRTGKAI
-319 YFISTILIIAL
+319 YLISTILIIAL
-330 VGSVEYFLTP
+330 VGSVGYFLTP
-340 AKYSYEFTGDRMEIS
+340 ARYSYEFTGDRMEIS

-360 DKIDLSDVLDLELLD
+360 DKIDLSDVENLELLD
-375 EFPKVEMIRTNGTAI
+375 EFPKVEMIRTNGTSI
-390 ESQGYGNFEMS
+390 KSQGYGNFEMK

-409 IYRNVDKV
+409 IYRDVDKV
-417 IHMKTKNK
+417 IHMKTKDK
-425 NFYFNLEDNEKTI
+425 NLFFNMEDDEKTI
-438 ELYNKIKSNLGE
+438 ELYNKIKTNLGE

>member
-1 MVFTIMLIASAYFIS
+1 MVFMIILLANAYFIT

-32 YVLATAMSYLQFE
+32 YVLATTMSYAQFQ
-45 SEEVQEILNHEKE
+45 SEEVQEILLHEKE
-58 MRKKICIVSLFIP
+58 VRKKICIVSLFFP
-71 LLLLLTNSEAL
+71 LLMFVTKSEAFI
-82 MMYIFIIHVLEV
+82 MYIFIVSVLGV

-128 VANMEIEKAKISKF
+128 VANMEIEKAKISKV

-147 IILILPSLLKFKIN
+147 IILLLPSLLKFKIN
-161 TLAFTIIITGLI
+161 TLAFTIIITGFI
-173 NVLLFLFFAFI
+173 NVLLLLFFGFI
-184 LRRRGNTVYTSDREE
+184 LRRRGNTVYTSDRDE
-199 NIRRNLLAKVYPERV
+199 NIRRNLRAKVYPERV

-221 FAGVTSMLVLTM
+221 FAGITSVLVLAL
-233 DDFIGSKF
+233 DDFIEG
-241 IMKFIL
+241 KFIL
-247 GYLVVELVVVLSY
+247 WYLVAEMAVVLSY

-293 SRILVPSKLNIG
+293 PRILVPSKLNIG
-305 NMEINRGNKVGKAI
+305 NMEINRGNKAGKAI
-319 YFISTILIIAL
+319 YLISTILIIAL
-330 VGSVEYFLTP
+330 VGSVGYFLSP
-340 AKYSYEFTGDRMEIS
+340 AKYSYEFIGDRMEIS

-360 DKIDLSDVLDLELLD
+360 DKIDLSDVEDLELLD
-375 EFPKVEMIRTNGTAI
+375 EFPKVDMIRTNGAAI
-390 ESQGYGNFEMS
+390 ESQGYGDFEMS

-425 NFYFNLEDNEKTI
+425 NFYFNMEDDEKTI

>member
-1 MVFTIMLIASAYFIS
+1 MVFMIILLANAYFIT

-32 YVLATAMSYLQFE
+32 YVLATTMSYAQFQ
-45 SEEVQEILNHEKE
+45 SDEVQEILNHEKE
-58 MRKKICIVSLFIP
+58 MRKKICIVSLIFP
-71 LLLLLTNSEAL
+71 LLMFVTKSEAFI
-82 MMYIFIIHVLEV
+82 MYIFIVSVLGV

-102 YLSMRKLRALKKSWN
+102 YISMRKLRALKKSWN

-128 VANMEIEKAKISKF
+128 VANMEIEKAKISKY
-142 FYILP
+142 FYVLP
-147 IILILPSLLKFKIN
+147 IILLLPSLLKFKIN

-173 NVLLFLFFAFI
+173 NVLLFLFFGFI
-184 LRRRGNTVYTSDREE
+184 LRRRGNTVYTSDRDE
-199 NIRRNLLAKVYPERV
+199 NIRRNLRAKVYPERV

-221 FAGVTSMLVLTM
+221 FAGITSVLVLAL
-233 DDFIGSKF
+233 DDFIEG
-241 IMKFIL
+241 KFIL
-247 GYLVVELVVVLSY
+247 WYLVAEMAVVLGY

-293 SRILVPSKLNIG
+293 PRILVPSKLNIG
-305 NMEINRGNKVGKAI
+305 NMEINRGNKAGKAI
-319 YFISTILIIAL
+319 YLISTILIIAL
-330 VGSVEYFLTP
+330 VGSVGYFLSP

-360 DKIDLSDVLDLELLD
+360 DKIDLSDVENLELLD
-375 EFPKVEMIRTNGTAI
+375 EFPKVGMIRTNGAAI
-390 ESQGYGNFEMS
+390 ESQGYGDFEMS

-425 NFYFNLEDNEKTI
+425 NFYFNMEDDEKTI
-438 ELYNKIKSNLGE
+438 ELYNKIKTNLGE

>member
-1 MVFTIMLIASAYFIS
+1 MVFTIMLMSNAYFIS

-32 YVLATAMSYLQFE
+32 YVLATTMSYAQFQ
-45 SEEVQEILNHEKE
+45 SDEVQEILNHEKE
-58 MRKKICIVSLFIP
+58 MRKKICIVSLIFP
-71 LLLLLTNSEAL
+71 LLMFVTKSEAL
-82 MMYIFIIHVLEV
+82 LMYIFIIDVMGGV
-94 SMGMGYST
+94 SIGMGYST

-128 VANMEIEKAKISKF
+128 VANMEIEKAKISKY
-142 FYILP
+142 FYVLP
-147 IILILPSLLKFKIN
+147 IIFLLPSLLKFKIN
-161 TLAFTIIITGLI
+161 TLAFTIIITGFI

-184 LRRRGNTVYTSDREE
+184 LRRRGNTVYTSDRDE
-199 NIRRNLLAKVYPERV
+199 NIRRNLRAKVYPERV

-221 FAGVTSMLVLTM
+221 FAGITSVLVLLLN
-233 DDFIGSKF
+233 DFIEG
-241 IMKFIL
+241 KFIL
-247 GYLVVELVVVLSY
+247 WYLIVEMVVVIGY

-293 SRILVPSKLNIG
+293 PRILVPSKLNIG
-305 NMEINRGNKVGKAI
+305 NMEINRGNKAGKII
-319 YFISTILIIAL
+319 YLISTILIIAL
-330 VGSVEYFLTP
+330 VGSVGYFLSP

-360 DKIDLSDVLDLELLD
+360 DKIDLSDVENLELLD
-375 EFPKVEMIRTNGTAI
+375 EFPKVGMIRTNGAAI
-390 ESQGYGNFEMS
+390 ESQGYGDFEMK

-425 NFYFNLEDNEKTI
+425 NFYFNMEDDEKTI

>member
-1 MVFTIMLIASAYFIS
+1 MVFTIILMANTYFIS

-32 YVLATAMSYLQFE
+32 YVLATTMSYAQFQ
-45 SEEVQEILNHEKE
+45 SDEVQEILNHEKE
-58 MRKKICIVSLFIP
+58 MRKKICLISLIFP
-71 LLLLLTNSEAL
+71 LLMFVTKSEAFI
-82 MMYIFIIHVLEV
+82 MYIFIVSVMGV

-117 VDDAKV
+117 VDDVKV

-128 VANMEIEKAKISKF
+128 VANMEIEKAKISKY

-147 IILILPSLLKFKIN
+147 IILLLPSLLKFKIN
-161 TLAFTIIITGLI
+161 TLAFTIIITGFI
-173 NVLLFLFFAFI
+173 NVLLLLFFGFI

-199 NIRRNLLAKVYPERV
+199 NIRRNLRAKVYPERV

-221 FAGVTSMLVLTM
+221 FAMITSVLVLAS
-233 DDFIGSKF
+233 DDFIEG
-241 IMKFIL
+241 KFIL
-247 GYLVVELVVVLSY
+247 LYLVAEMMVLLSY

-293 SRILVPSKLNIG
+293 PRILVPSKLNIG
-305 NMEINRGNKVGKAI
+305 NMEINRGNKAGKII
-319 YFISTILIIAL
+319 YLVFTILIIAL
-330 VGSVEYFLTP
+330 LLSVGYFLTP
-340 AKYSYEFTGDRMEIS
+340 STYNYDFRGDRLEIH
-355 AKIYS
+355 AKVYS
-360 DKIDLSDVLDLELLD
+360 DKINFSDVEDLELLD
-375 EFPKVEMIRTNGTAI
+375 EFPKVDIIRTNGAAI
-390 ESQGYGNFEMS
+390 GSQGYGNFEMK

-425 NFYFNLEDNEKTI
+425 NFYFNLENDEKTI
-438 ELYNKIKSNLGE
+438 ELYNKIKTNLGE

>member
-1 MVFTIMLIASAYFIS
+1 MVFMIILLANAYFIT

-32 YVLATAMSYLQFE
+32 YVLATTMSYAQFQ

-58 MRKKICIVSLFIP
+58 MRKKICIVSLIFP
-71 LLLLLTNSEAL
+71 LLMFVTKSEAFI
-82 MMYIFIIHVLEV
+82 MYIFIVSVLGV

-128 VANMEIEKAKISKF
+128 VANMEIEKAKISKY
-142 FYILP
+142 FYVLP
-147 IILILPSLLKFKIN
+147 IILLLPSLLKFKIN

-173 NVLLFLFFAFI
+173 NVLLFLFFGFI
-184 LRRRGNTVYTSDREE
+184 LRRRGNTVYTSDRDE
-199 NIRRNLLAKVYPERV
+199 NIRRNLRAKVYPERV

-221 FAGVTSMLVLTM
+221 FAVITSVLVLAL
-233 DDFIGSKF
+233 DDFIEG
-241 IMKFIL
+241 KFIL
-247 GYLVVELVVVLSY
+247 WYLVAEMAVVLSY

-293 SRILVPSKLNIG
+293 PRILVPSKLNIG
-305 NMEINRGNKVGKAI
+305 NMEINRGNKAGKTI
-319 YFISTILIIAL
+319 YLVFTILIIAL
-330 VGSVEYFLTP
+330 LLSVGYFLTP
-340 AKYSYEFTGDRMEIS
+340 ARYSYEFIGDRMEIS

-360 DKIDLSDVLDLELLD
+360 DKIDLSDVENLELLD
-375 EFPKVEMIRTNGTAI
+375 EFPKVEMIRTNGAAI
-390 ESQGYGNFEMS
+390 ESQGYGDFEMS

-425 NFYFNLEDNEKTI
+425 NFYFNMEDNEKTI
-438 ELYNKIKSNLGE
+438 ELYNKIKTNLGE

>member
-1 MVFTIMLIASAYFIS
+1 MVFTIIIMANAYFIT

-32 YVLATAMSYLQFE
+32 YVLATTMSYLQFE
-45 SEEVQEILNHEKE
+45 SEEVQEILLHEKE
-58 MRKKICIVSLFIP
+58 VRKKICIVSLFIP
-71 LLLLLTNSEAL
+71 LLLVLTNSEAL

-128 VANMEIEKAKISKF
+128 VANMEIEKAKISKI

-161 TLAFTIIITGLI
+161 TLAFIIIITGLI
-173 NVLLFLFFAFI
+173 NVLLFLFFGFI
-184 LRRRGNTVYTSDREE
+184 LRRRGNTVYTSDRDE
-199 NIRRNLLAKVYPERV
+199 NIRRNLRAKVYPERV
-214 AIILATI
+214 AVILATI

-241 IMKFIL
+241 IL
-247 GYLVVELVVVLSY
+247 GYLVVELVVVLIY

-293 SRILVPSKLNIG
+293 PRILVPSKLNIG

-340 AKYSYEFTGDRMEIS
+340 AKYSYEITGDRMEIS

-360 DKIDLSDVLDLELLD
+360 DKIDLSDVENLELLD
-375 EFPKVEMIRTNGTAI
+375 EFPKVEMIRTNGAAI
-390 ESQGYGNFEMS
+390 ESQGYGNFEMK

-417 IHMKTKNK
+417 IHMKTKDK
-425 NFYFNLEDNEKTI
+425 NFYFNMEDDEKTI
-438 ELYNKIKSNLGE
+438 ELYNKIKTNLGE

>member
-1 MVFTIMLIASAYFIS
+1 MVFTIIIMANAYFIT

-32 YVLATAMSYLQFE
+32 YVLATTMSYLQFE
-45 SEEVQEILNHEKE
+45 SEEVQEILLHEKE
-58 MRKKICIVSLFIP
+58 VRKKICIVSLFIP

-128 VANMEIEKAKISKF
+128 VANMEIEKEKISKY
-142 FYILP
+142 FYFLP
-147 IILILPSLLKFKIN
+147 IILILPSLLKFRIN
-161 TLAFTIIITGLI
+161 TLAFTIIVTGFI

-184 LRRRGNTVYTSDREE
+184 LRRRGNTVYTSDRDE
-199 NIRRNLLAKVYPERV
+199 NIRRNLRAKVYPERV

-221 FAGVTSMLVLTM
+221 FAGVTSGLVLTM
-233 DDFIGSKF
+233 DDFIGS
-241 IMKFIL
+241 KFIL
-247 GYLVVELVVVLSY
+247 GYLVVELVVVLIY

-293 SRILVPSKLNIG
+293 PRILVPSKLNIG
-305 NMEINRGNKVGKAI
+305 NMEINRGNRAGKTI
-319 YFISTILIIAL
+319 YLVFTILIIAL
-330 VGSVEYFLTP
+330 LLSVGYFLTP
-340 AKYSYEFTGDRMEIS
+340 ARYSYEFTGDKMEIS

-360 DKIDLSDVLDLELLD
+360 DKIDLSSVENLELLD
-375 EFPKVEMIRTNGTAI
+375 EFPKVEMIRTNGTSI
-390 ESQGYGNFEMS
+390 KSQGYGNFEMK

-409 IYRNVDKV
+409 IYRDVDKV
-417 IHMKTKNK
+417 IHMKTKDK
-425 NFYFNLEDNEKTI
+425 NLFFNMEDDEKTI
-438 ELYNKIKSNLGE
+438 ELYNKIKTNLGE

>member
-1 MVFTIMLIASAYFIS
+1 MVFTIMLVASAYFIS

-32 YVLATAMSYLQFE
+32 YVLATTMSYAQFQ
-45 SEEVQEILNHEKE
+45 SEEVQEILRHEKE

-128 VANMEIEKAKISKF
+128 VANMKIEKEKISKI

-147 IILILPSLLKFKIN
+147 IILLLPSLLKFKIN

-184 LRRRGNTVYTSDREE
+184 LRRRGNTVYTSDRDE
-199 NIRRNLLAKVYPERV
+199 NIRRNLRAKVYPERV
-214 AIILATI
+214 AVILATI
-221 FAGVTSMLVLTM
+221 FAGITSVLVLAL
-233 DDFIGSKF
+233 DDFIEG
-241 IMKFIL
+241 KFIL
-247 GYLVVELVVVLSY
+247 LYLVAEMAVVLSY

-293 SRILVPSKLNIG
+293 PRILVPSKLNIG
-305 NMEINRGNKVGKAI
+305 NMEINRGNKAGKII
-319 YFISTILIIAL
+319 YLVFTILIIAL
-330 VGSVEYFLTP
+330 VGSVGYFLSP
-340 AKYSYEFTGDRMEIS
+340 AKYSYEFIGDRMEIS
-355 AKIYS
+355 AKMYS
-360 DKIDLSDVLDLELLD
+360 DKIDLSDVENLELLD
-375 EFPKVEMIRTNGTAI
+375 EFPKVEMIRTNGAAI

-425 NFYFNLEDNEKTI
+425 NFYFNMEDDEKTI